1 MKELTTFIV
10 KSIIG
15 TEDFSVSTEEVDD
28 RVTIYVVVPQAL
40 IGLLIGKEGKTIKNI
55 RRILSILATKENKV
69 VAINITEQV

>member
-15 TEDFSVSTEEVDD
+15 SEDFSVSTEEADD

-69 VAINITEQV
+69 VAINITEQA